1 MKIFRKIPVN
11 NLLLFITLS
20 FALTLINLLKLPSY
34 NNIAGVAYKDAAN
47 WELCSKSLSLFGT
60 FPENISDWC
69 LRRPINI
76 ELLSTMFRLT
86 SSIMAVKTILNFLFV
101 LVLIWS
107 YSKFNKLLSKF
118 ESIFLSFGIYIL
130 WITFANNMLLSE
142 TIAIIIGT
150 LSVGIFA
157 KIIIKFTSAD
167 FCTFLICQVLIQL
180 IRPGNLLLP
189 FLTILLIPIISNK
202 LREKLAITCYVLVLP
217 IIYSLIIKITAVN
230 FGYKTYLTG
239 GNAWASFYG
248 LVNNN
253 STWQSAYSSVPI
265 SVGSSEIQIN
275 EYLRDVTIS
284 TFKEHPLHLFISIF
298 ENLRSMFMEVFPFVS
313 PTTFNIPTW
322 LRPLF
327 LIFYLII
334 LARIF
339 SNLRKSNIGSH
350 INLFSGFA
358 ILSILL
364 FYALTWKSE
373 AARAL
378 APTLPLFAFVALL
391 FIRKRINLEGSNS
404 GDKIIEKIDFRKN
417 MKHGI
422 YLLVPALIIS
432 SLIALNRTPLR
443 ISSID
448 SQTPKCLNGDFGFDY
463 KSLIFADIRDIKS
476 FKAFGWSQL
485 INDLPDGYL
494 VQGLVKIQD
503 KPFALTAYLKSQSQ
517 IPDKSFKSNCFVF
530 VENSSNFNILST
542 LNFKEIKFSSS

>member
-1 MKIFRKIPVN
+1 M
-11 NLLLFITLS
+11 
-20 FALTLINLLKLPSY
+20 PSY

-47 WELCSKSLSLFGT
+47 WELCTKSLTLFGT

-76 ELLSTMFRLT
+76 EILSTMFRLT
-86 SSIMAVKTILNFLFV
+86 GSIMAVKTILNFLFV

-107 YSKFNKLLSKF
+107 YSKFSKLLSKF

-130 WITFANNMLLSE
+130 WVIFANNMLLSE
-142 TIAIIIGT
+142 TIAIILGT

-157 KIIIKFTSAD
+157 KIIFSFTSTD
-167 FCTFLICQVLIQL
+167 FCTFLVCQVLIQL

-189 FLTILLIPIISNK
+189 FLTILLIPKISNK
-202 LREKLAITCYVLVLP
+202 SREKLLFTCYVLVLP
-217 IIYSLIIKITAVN
+217 IIYSLIVKITAVN

-253 STWQSAYSSVPI
+253 STWQSAYSSVPN
-265 SVGSSEIQIN
+265 SVGDSEIQIN
-275 EYLRDVTIS
+275 EYLRDATIS

-313 PTTFNIPTW
+313 PITLNIPIL
-322 LRPLF
+322 LRPVF
-327 LIFYLII
+327 LLFYLII

-339 SNLRKSNIGSH
+339 SNLRKSDIGLP
-350 INLFSGFA
+350 INLFSGLA
-358 ILSILL
+358 ISSILL

-378 APTLPLFAFVALL
+378 APTLPMFAFVTLL
-391 FIRKRINLEGSNS
+391 FIRKRIFLEGSNS
-404 GDKIIEKIDFRKN
+404 RDKIIEKINFRKN
-417 MKHGI
+417 MKYGI

-432 SLIALNRTPLR
+432 SVIALNRIPLR
-443 ISSID
+443 ISAIN
-448 SQTPKCLNGDFGFDY
+448 SQTPQCINDDFGFDY
-463 KSLIFADIRDIKS
+463 KSLIYRDIRGVKS

-517 IPDKSFKSNCFVF
+517 IPDKSFKSDCFVF
-530 VENSSNFNILST
+530 VENSNYSNVLSS